1 MSGWLYQGFRPL
13 LDLRDWGHSRPPPC
27 CLFSGRCLKALHN
40 LAYSAKLLRRHNNP
54 ISNSPILFLSLPDFP
69 SRRPPFLRRWTGQF
83 EGTHTHQAPCTT
95 LSVCW
100 SLPQRASLFPRLSRT
115 IPLKPLLQSSTPPS
129 STAAP
134 VEKNTAPETSTAHLH
149 RQSSADSHRFLEHR
163 ESPQRTKER
172 RLCIEDQ
179 SKSFP
184 TAFSYRILAFV
195 PGSLSLLFSA
205 EKSPFKVSG
214 IAGLLFCMCIAVQFR
229 VDVFSRQPN

>member
-1 MSGWLYQGFRPL
+1 MLLVLWPL
-13 LDLRDWGHSRPPPC
+13 SQ
-27 CLFSGRCLKALHN
+27 S
-40 LAYSAKLLRRHNNP
+40 SAQPRLLGQTFKRHKNP

-69 SRRPPFLRRWTGQF
+69 SRRPLFPCAGQSSLKA
-83 EGTHTHQAPCTT
+83 HTHQAPCTT

-100 SLPQRASLFPRLSRT
+100 SILQRASLFPRLSRT
-115 IPLKPLLQSSTPPS
+115 IPLKPRLQSSTPPS